1 MAFRWLSLLL
11 TVVLAR
17 NSSAPRE
24 HEDFYAFLLHITEG
38 RPDLRQFLV
47 RKMLLHLTT
56 PAWAGVECPAPNRAS
71 RRGDGG
77 PAEALEVIALIA
89 TPVEAFSWRAM
100 VRKTLEELAVGVT
113 AGCPVDIHARFTVGL
128 PSARQMDQLQLEAE
142 TFGDLA
148 RLNMTDTFITAGCRM
163 EIWSLPV
170 KYLDLSDRGISI
182 VTPCQNSEKSFLSF
196 AWAVQHFP
204 NADLVFHQD
213 GDTMVDWREAVPR
226 MLRRI
231 FGLLPPARRDIRRL
245 YLGRLCER
253 APSHLLAGCPGA
265 VEIEPCGAGSLYGFS
280 GDVVRWIVATQNPEV
295 GHRMNYEDLH
305 ACRWARRFEEAHH
318 GLDVCG
324 LLRARDFQNA
334 WIHPVKDSRAYMN
347 CFYNR
352 SHGCF
357 ANDLGLQRLHFRLP
371 EKVHCGMNERGSRKV
386 GLASL
391 LYDLRRNSRTA
402 TRLGPHPFGAC
413 GAACSPQTL
422 CDTRASP
429 SGVIRSTG
437 QHRGHS

>member
-1 MAFRWLSLLL
+1 MAFRCFSLLL
-11 TVVLAR
+11 TVVLGR

-89 TPVEAFSWRAM
+89 TPVEEAFSWRAM
-100 VRKTLEELAVGVT
+100 VRKTLKELAVGVT
-113 AGCPVDIHARFTVGL
+113 AGCPVAIHARFAVGL
-128 PSARQMDQLQLEAE
+128 PPARQMDQLQLEAE

-148 RLNMTDTFITAGCRM
+148 RLNMTDNFITAG
-163 EIWSLPV
+163 
-170 KYLDLSDRGISI
+170 
-182 VTPCQNSEKSFLSF
+182 QNSEKSFLSF

-204 NADLVFHQD
+204 DADLVFHQD

-226 MLRRI
+226 MLRRV

-371 EKVHCGMNERGSRKV
+371 EKV
-386 GLASL
+386 
-391 LYDLRRNSRTA
+391 
-402 TRLGPHPFGAC
+402 
-413 GAACSPQTL
+413 
-422 CDTRASP
+422 
-429 SGVIRSTG
+429 
-437 QHRGHS
+437 